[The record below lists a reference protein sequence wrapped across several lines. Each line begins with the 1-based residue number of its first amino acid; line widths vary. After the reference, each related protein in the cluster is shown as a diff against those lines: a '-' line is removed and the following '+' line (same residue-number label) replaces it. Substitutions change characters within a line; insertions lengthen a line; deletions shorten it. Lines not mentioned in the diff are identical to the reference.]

1 MSERDRD
8 REPESASAEPREDGE
23 ADGQHAGLQEPA
35 IDAEPADALGPEET
49 AALAAWAAPD
59 PPPGF
64 AERVVAARERMQPVE
79 AEPAASPI
87 FVAPPVSRSWRRA
100 RPWIAVAVAAVV
112 ALLLVQLRA
121 PGGGA
126 SLAGSAAPLARESIR
141 LGPRGVAV
149 AEAGSLLSWTIEGG
163 RARVSQRAG
172 DVFYRVERGGGFE
185 VETPHGTVR
194 VTGTCFRVELDMM
207 KKPWQGV
214 VGAAIG
220 AALVVTVYEGS
231 VLLASRDGSERAVAA
246 GQVASSS
253 EQGVT
258 VSDARGPAAAAG
270 AGTAGGP
277 ASAPSADATRDE
289 LLRRDSQQRA
299 ELATLRARMR
309 QLEQSGGP
317 RMGGGE
323 RDASGRPWFDPSKED
338 LVRFAS
344 ECRVRADMPSFL
356 HDESIEWGPR
366 RAQEAGLSDQELAA
380 VNKVLQDM
388 QREVLAQLRALYI
401 EVTGDQERADELSP
415 QAMVS
420 ELQQK
425 SPQGEEGRVNQRI
438 AHERAGL
445 AAPPAELS
453 QASALERYIRRRAG
467 LGDETQRRIGDV
479 IGAAR
484 ARQLRE
490 TDGGWGGQWET
501 VGCPEDGEEQ
511 DVQQR

>member
-1 MSERDRD
+1 
-8 REPESASAEPREDGE
+8 
-23 ADGQHAGLQEPA
+23 
-35 IDAEPADALGPEET
+35 
-49 AALAAWAAPD
+49 
-59 PPPGF
+59 
-64 AERVVAARERMQPVE
+64 
-79 AEPAASPI
+79 
-87 FVAPPVSRSWRRA
+87 
-100 RPWIAVAVAAVV
+100 
-112 ALLLVQLRA
+112 
-121 PGGGA
+121 
-126 SLAGSAAPLARESIR
+126 
-141 LGPRGVAV
+141 
-149 AEAGSLLSWTIEGG
+149 
-163 RARVSQRAG
+163 VSQRAG

-194 VTGTCFRVELDMM
+194 VTGTCFRVELDTM

-231 VLLASRDGSERAVAA
+231 VLFASRDGSERAVTA

-258 VSDARGPAAAAG
+258 VSDARGAQAAG
-270 AGTAGGP
+270 TSAATTGS
-277 ASAPSADATRDE
+277 ASPPSADATRDE

-299 ELATLRARMR
+299 EIATLRARMR
-309 QLEQSGGP
+309 QLEQAGP
-317 RMGGGE
+317 SLGRGDE
-323 RDASGRPWFDPSKED
+323 RDSSGRPWFDPSKDD

-344 ECRVRADMPSFL
+344 ECRVRTDMPSFL

-366 RAQEAGLSDQELAA
+366 RAQEAGLSEPELAA

-401 EVTGDQERADELSP
+401 EVTGDQDRADDLSP
-415 QAMVS
+415 QAMAS

-438 AHERAGL
+438 AQERAGL
-445 AAPPAELS
+445 AEPPADLS
-453 QASALERYIRRRAG
+453 QASALERYMRRRAG

-490 TDGGWGGQWET
+490 TEGGWGGQWET
-501 VGCPEDGEEQ
+501 VGCPRNGEAQEDH
-511 DVQQR
+511 QR